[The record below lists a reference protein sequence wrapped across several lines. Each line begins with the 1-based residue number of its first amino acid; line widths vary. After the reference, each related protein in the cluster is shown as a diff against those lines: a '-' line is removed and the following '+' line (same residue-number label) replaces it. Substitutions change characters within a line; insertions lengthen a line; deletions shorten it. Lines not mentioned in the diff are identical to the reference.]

1 MKSVDGNTVPPA
13 DSPVTECAQ
22 MELQDLRLKV
32 MRLERDNRM
41 LALMNENAEKM
52 RIHYEAEK
60 SLHYLYNDLL
70 LSNCPNMIFLFNE
83 QLCLAICSESCC
95 PLLSTKN
102 RQDLAGSPL
111 NKVFGPSV
119 AAGWVEKIRQQHLEA
134 FRERSS
140 MNYDDTLVLDGE
152 TLNVQVM
159 IAAIIDTAGRCCGT
173 IMTIND
179 VTEFVQTKCRA
190 EEASRSKSSFLAN
203 MSHEIRT
210 PMNAVKGLSELLAL
224 TELNVLQR
232 NYVSNIVSSAN
243 SLLGILNDV
252 LDFSKIDANKL
263 EFIEGPYDLAD
274 LIASVSNVVS
284 LRANDKHLLMLIDTP
299 PDLPKTLYG
308 DDVRVKQIIINLL
321 SNAVKYTHAGYVELS
336 LHVESRTDAV
346 RLVCSVKDT
355 GIGIRKDDLGKLFDA
370 FSRVDLIS
378 NRSIKGT
385 GLGLAISQQLAL
397 AMGGTIRVES
407 EYGGGSVFTL
417 EIPQRIVD
425 TDPMVR
431 MNRQHKQKVLLLD
444 VGRHMPHVEKLLQA
458 LEVDYQ
464 PVPAD
469 VMLPDRA
476 VLDTFTHCIH
486 DDSNSEQAIEILHKA
501 IPGCRFGVLKNIR
514 HAMALSDADDTV
526 LYLPLLIRNLAE
538 FLNKSGRIPESAE
551 ISSSV
556 LENITVRDSN
566 ILVVDDNDLN
576 LLVSTEMLKSFQAEL
591 HSAEDG
597 EKAIILCRE
606 QEFDLIFMDH
616 MMPGKD
622 GIETTREIRSDE
634 HGLNRNTPIIALTA
648 NVVNDMADCY
658 LQCGMNDFLSKP
670 VAMTDLGR
678 MLLKWLSPEKFVL
691 RDFYCENESKVEGK
705 TS

>member
-1 MKSVDGNTVPPA
+1 M
-13 DSPVTECAQ
+13 TECAQ
-22 MELQDLRLKV
+22 TELQNLHLKV
-32 MRLERDNRM
+32 KRLERDNRM

-83 QLCLAICSESCC
+83 QLCLAICSEACR
-95 PLLSTKN
+95 PLLSKKN

-111 NKVFGPSV
+111 LKVFGPSV
-119 AAGWVEKIRQQHLEA
+119 AAGWVEKIQQQHLEA

-140 MNYDDTLVLDGE
+140 TNYDDTLALDGE

-179 VTEFVQTKCRA
+179 VTEFVRTKCKA

-263 EFIEGPYDLAD
+263 EFIEGPYDLSE

-321 SNAVKYTHAGYVELS
+321 SNAVKYTNAGYVELS
-336 LHVESRTDAV
+336 LRVESGADSA
-346 RLVCSVKDT
+346 RLLCSVKDT
-355 GIGIRKDDLGKLFDA
+355 GVGIRKDDVGKLFDA

-385 GLGLAISQQLAL
+385 GLGLAISQQLAQ
-397 AMGGTIRVES
+397 AMGGNIRVES
-407 EYGGGSVFTL
+407 EYGCGSTFTL
-417 EIPQRIVD
+417 EIPQKIVD
-425 TDPMVR
+425 ADPMVR
-431 MNRQHKQKVLLLD
+431 MNRQRKKVLLLD
-444 VGRHMPHVEKLLQA
+444 VGRLKPHVEKILQA
-458 LEVDYQ
+458 LEVEYQ

-469 VMLPDRA
+469 AMLPGQAD
-476 VLDTFTHCIH
+476 LDTFTHCIH
-486 DDSNSEQAIEILHKA
+486 DDSNSELAIEILHKA